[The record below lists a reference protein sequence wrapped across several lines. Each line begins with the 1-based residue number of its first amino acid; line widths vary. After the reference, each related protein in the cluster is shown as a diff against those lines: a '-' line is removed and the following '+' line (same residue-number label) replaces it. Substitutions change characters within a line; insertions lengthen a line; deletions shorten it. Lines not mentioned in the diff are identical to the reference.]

1 MFRNLFI
8 PKFAKIS
15 YSQCGEDLIISNIIK
30 SLSIQTPTYID
41 VGAHHPFYL
50 SNTAYF
56 YNGGCKGINIEP
68 DPLLF
73 THILKKRPKD
83 TNLNIGIGAF
93 NGELD
98 FYLMST
104 PTLNTFSYENAMTLQ
119 VEHGVRI
126 KEIKKIPVETLA
138 NVINKYNE
146 NRFPDFLSLDTEGY
160 DLDILKTIDYLT
172 NAPVVICVE
181 TISYSTTGRGVK
193 DDEIIQF
200 LKERNYLVYA
210 DTNINTIL
218 VKRSCWER

>member
-1 MFRNLFI
+1 M
-8 PKFAKIS
+8 
-15 YSQCGEDLIISNIIK
+15 
-30 SLSIQTPTYID
+30 
-41 VGAHHPFYL
+41 
-50 SNTAYF
+50 
-56 YNGGCKGINIEP
+56 
-68 DPLLF
+68 LF